1 MKKQILFTKYQVV
14 RQIGQGASGEVYLV
28 RDIRLKKYWAMKK
41 IPKASGMSFAEAEVM
56 KNLNHLDFPRIVD
69 FVETADYFY
78 LIIDYIEGVNL
89 QTLLSQGRKF
99 DEHYIL
105 SWGIQLCDI
114 FVYLHHQ
121 NPPIIYCDLKPA
133 NLILTADY
141 RLKLI
146 DFGIALLGS
155 KNQKY
160 GTKGFAA
167 PEQYGTRGYA
177 DERSDIYS
185 LGKTL
190 ESLGEIKKNQ
200 RLKKVIHRCTMD
212 NPKDRY
218 ESMKKLQKELFLCE
232 KSIIGKLRYLPKTYI
247 WCGILC
253 FTGLMIAMSI
263 HWKKESIS
271 KSYDTYLKQ
280 GIRLEA
286 EFRNEHKFQSK
297 VVRAYEKAIE
307 SNSSKALAYLH
318 LMDYYQNM
326 NRTKEGLSALVQYV
340 ESDQYGAA
348 QCDEV
353 LYRVGQLYLQ
363 GDVQEDSFQSDY
375 ILAKKYFSMQKNPNK
390 EGKLCC
396 ELVEELTKE
405 TNEIDWASVSKI
417 LNQLEKISKDF
428 HTLLAVLKVYEIQ
441 EDNLKS
447 YQISDGIKEKL
458 IQHMEQYQSLNIHER
473 IYQEII
479 IKKQKVQIYQGRPKW
494 EDYIKEYVKVLDT
507 NTKKQEVWLKAAQY
521 YEEKE
526 KLKDA
531 KRIYHM
537 LIEAYPK
544 EKDGY
549 IYYGLFLYQEGDIK
563 GARTMYQKVKKLGG
577 NQQYDY
583 KILEQKLGGIYE
595 PS

>member
-1 MKKQILFTKYQVV
+1 MKEPILFTKYQIV

-28 RDIRLKKYWAMKK
+28 RDIRLKKFWAMKK
-41 IPKASGMSFAEAEVM
+41 IPKANGMSFAEAEVM
-56 KNLNHLDFPRIVD
+56 KNLNHLDLPRIVD

-99 DEHYIL
+99 DERYIL
-105 SWGIQLCDI
+105 NWGIQLCGI
-114 FVYLHHQ
+114 FAYLHQQ

-133 NLILTADY
+133 NLILTSDY

-160 GTKGFAA
+160 GTRGFAA

-190 ESLGEIKKNQ
+190 ESLGEIKKNH
-200 RLKKVIHRCTMD
+200 RLNKVLYRCTME

-218 ESMKKLQKELFLCE
+218 QSMKRLQKEFFLCE
-232 KSIIGKLRYLPKTYI
+232 KNIIEKLKYLPKKYI
-247 WCGILC
+247 CCGILC
-253 FTGLMIAMSI
+253 LTGMMIGMSI

-286 EFRNEHKFQSK
+286 EFRNEHRFQSK

-307 SNSSKALAYLH
+307 SNSSKSLAYLH

-390 EGKLCC
+390 EGELCC
-396 ELVEELTKE
+396 ELVEELSKE
-405 TNEIDWASVSKI
+405 TNHTDWEDVSKI

-428 HTLLAVLKVYEIQ
+428 HTLLAVLKVYEVQ

-447 YQISDGIKEKL
+447 YQILDGIKEKL

-479 IKKQKVQIYQGRPKW
+479 IKKQKMQIYQGLPKW

-507 NTKKQEVWLKAAQY
+507 NKRKQEVWLKAAQY

-537 LIEAYPK
+537 LIQTYPK

-549 IYYGLFLYQEGDIK
+549 IYYGLFLYQEGNIK
-563 GARTMYQKVKKLGG
+563 GARIMYQKVKKLGG

-583 KILEQKLGGIYE
+583 KILEKKLGGIYE
-595 PS
+595 SS